1 MKLLRH
7 VAPLVLGIAALGTA
21 QANLLQNGGFESPG
35 APPDYI
41 ELGTGSTYITNW
53 VTFLSGV
60 EYFKPGT
67 PSNSPGNAFE
77 GVMAVDVANFIFNN
91 GGIAQVFATTV
102 GQQYVLNFAAGNST
116 FGGRTG
122 TGTVD
127 VQVGS
132 LTTSVATAVA
142 TSDPIV
148 WAPITRTFTALAPS
162 TTLSFSNMQD
172 SSTHFA
178 YIDGVS
184 VTAVPEP
191 ETVALLLAGLAVV
204 GMTAHRRRG

>member
-60 EYFKPGT
+60 EYFRPAAIAGLG
-67 PSNSPGNAFE
+67 SAIE
-77 GVMAVDVANFIFNN
+77 GVMVVDLANFTFSN
-91 GGIAQVFATTV
+91 GGIAQTFATTL
-102 GQQYVLNFAAGNST
+102 GQQYTLNFFAGNST
-116 FGGRTG
+116 AASRTG

-148 WAPITRTFTALAPS
+148 WAPVSLTFTALAPS
-162 TTLSFSNMQD
+162 TTLSFSNTEN
-172 SSTHFA
+172 SFTHFA
-178 YIDGVS
+178 FIDGVS

-191 ETVALLLAGLAVV
+191 QTWALLLAGLGIVS
-204 GMTAHRRRG
+204 TAARRRRD